1 MTEPLF
7 LLDDLA
13 DPLPITGAHIVLA
26 GDEGR
31 HAAVVRR
38 IRPGEMIMIGNGRG
52 LGIRGAVI
60 EVRSSGLVVEVVNHL
75 SSSSEPRCFV
85 AAQALA
91 KGDRSELAVEM
102 MTEIG
107 VSEIVP
113 WQASRS
119 IVRWSPE
126 RAARSLAKWRSA
138 AREAAKQSR
147 RLNVPQVSE
156 PVDTRQLAQRA
167 ASADLALV
175 LHEEAQESIAEVDL
189 PTAGTVLII
198 IGPEGGISAE
208 ELGELTGAG
217 ARPASISGGVL
228 RTSTAGV
235 VALAGL
241 KLRREPRLCALS
253 PLPCALSLSK
263 GAHPASFPWRHCQEV
278 WAARE

>member
-7 LLDDLA
+7 LLDDLT
-13 DPLPITGAHIVLA
+13 DPLPVTGARIVLA

-31 HAAVVRR
+31 HATVVRR
-38 IRPGEMIMIGNGRG
+38 IRPGEMIVIGNGRG
-52 LGIRGAVI
+52 LGVRGAVI
-60 EVRSSGLVVEVVNHL
+60 EVRGSGLVVEVVDHL
-75 SSSSEPRCFV
+75 SSSGEPRCFV

-107 VSEIVP
+107 VNEIVP

-119 IVRWSPE
+119 IVRWSPD

-147 RLNVPQVSE
+147 RLDVPQVSE

-175 LHEEAQESIAEVDL
+175 LHEEAHESIAEVDL

-198 IGPEGGISAE
+198 VGPEGGISRE

-217 ARPASISGGVL
+217 ARPVSISDGVL

-241 KLRREPRLCALS
+241 KLRR
-253 PLPCALSLSK
+253 K
-263 GAHPASFPWRHCQEV
+263 TY
-278 WAARE
+278 

>member
-7 LLDDLA
+7 LLDHLA
-13 DPLPITGAHIVLA
+13 DPLPMVGAQLTVG

-31 HAAVVRR
+31 HAVVVRR
-38 IRPGEMIMIGNGRG
+38 IRLGEMIMIGNGRG
-52 LGIRGAVI
+52 LGVRGVVVDVRGAD
-60 EVRSSGLVVEVVNHL
+60 LVVEVVNHL
-75 SSSSEPRCFV
+75 KAATESRRFV

-107 VSEIVP
+107 VDEIIP

-119 IVRWSPE
+119 IVRWSSD
-126 RAARSLAKWRSA
+126 RAARSLAKWRST

-147 RLNVPQVSE
+147 RLNVPQVSD
-156 PVDTRQLAQRA
+156 PVSSRQLAHWVVR
-167 ASADLALV
+167 ADLALM
-175 LHEEAQESIAEVDL
+175 LQEEAKESLAEVDL

-198 IGPEGGISAE
+198 IGPEGGISPE
-208 ELGELTGAG
+208 EQDQLIAAG
-217 ARPASISGGVL
+217 AQSVSISDAVL

-241 KLRREPRLCALS
+241 KLRP
-253 PLPCALSLSK
+253 
-263 GAHPASFPWRHCQEV
+263 GVMNAS
-278 WAARE
+278 

>member
-1 MTEPLF
+1 MTDPLF
-7 LLDDLA
+7 LLDDLT
-13 DPLPITGAHIVLA
+13 DPLPMPGAHLTLS

-52 LGIRGAVI
+52 RG
-60 EVRSSGLVVEVVNHL
+60 VRGVVVEQRGSDLVVEVVNHL
-75 SSSSEPRCFV
+75 ASPAERRRFV

-102 MTEIG
+102 LTEVG
-107 VSEIVP
+107 VDEIVP

-119 IVRWSPE
+119 IVSWSPE
-126 RAARSLAKWRSA
+126 RATRSLAKWRST

-156 PVDTRQLAQRA
+156 AVTTSQLAQRA
-167 ASADLALV
+167 ARADLALV
-175 LHEEAQESIAEVDL
+175 LHEDAKQPIAEVDL
-189 PTAGTVLII
+189 PAAGTVLII
-198 IGPEGGISAE
+198 IGPEGGISEAE
-208 ELGELTGAG
+208 LSELSTAG
-217 ARPASISGGVL
+217 ARPVSISDAVL

-241 KLRREPRLCALS
+241 KLRQE
-253 PLPCALSLSK
+253 SL
-263 GAHPASFPWRHCQEV
+263 GAS
-278 WAARE
+278 

>member
-1 MTEPLF
+1 
-7 LLDDLA
+7 
-13 DPLPITGAHIVLA
+13 
-26 GDEGR
+26 
-31 HAAVVRR
+31 
-38 IRPGEMIMIGNGRG
+38 MIGNGRG

-60 EVRSSGLVVEVVNHL
+60 EVRGSGLVVEVVNHL
-75 SSSSEPRCFV
+75 SSTGKPHCFV

-119 IVRWSPE
+119 VVRWSPE

-147 RLNVPQVSE
+147 RLDVPQVSE

-189 PTAGTVLII
+189 PSSRDSVDHHRS
-198 IGPEGGISAE
+198 GGWYLS
-208 ELGELTGAG
+208 GG
-217 ARPASISGGVL
+217 AR
-228 RTSTAGV
+228 
-235 VALAGL
+235 
-241 KLRREPRLCALS
+241 
-253 PLPCALSLSK
+253 
-263 GAHPASFPWRHCQEV
+263 
-278 WAARE
+278 

>member
-1 MTEPLF
+1 
-7 LLDDLA
+7 
-13 DPLPITGAHIVLA
+13 
-26 GDEGR
+26 
-31 HAAVVRR
+31 
-38 IRPGEMIMIGNGRG
+38 
-52 LGIRGAVI
+52 
-60 EVRSSGLVVEVVNHL
+60 
-75 SSSSEPRCFV
+75 
-85 AAQALA
+85 LA

-156 PVDTRQLAQRA
+156 PVDTRQLVQRA

-189 PTAGTVLII
+189 PAAGTVLII

-217 ARPASISGGVL
+217 ARPVSISDGVL

-241 KLRREPRLCALS
+241 KLRRK
-253 PLPCALSLSK
+253 PC
-263 GAHPASFPWRHCQEV
+263 
-278 WAARE
+278 